1 MTTQTRSHLSG
12 IPRQRLHHYFAIDG
26 GSGAHLL
33 PSLAGQSP
41 YLQSVVTPRHADI
54 LLIVT
59 PVSQKLL
66 PAIVEIAQAMPRPS
80 RVLLVEHT
88 PTTVEQFP
96 ALESANLAD
105 IFPGARRVAPSS
117 AEDIVAAIMNA
128 APWPELRIQNVPEPR
143 EDTIQLPPKE
153 EQEMAT
159 ELAVLSL
166 GPIQPFTAGP
176 LRVLLV
182 CDGEQVFSAQ
192 VESGYAHRG
201 IAQAM
206 TQVNWQPSLALAR
219 AFDPLAPIAGQ
230 LLYVNAL
237 EHLQHWQPSPSIAAL
252 RDAALALERAQNH
265 LWWLVRFARLLDDAR
280 LTDRSYHVA
289 SAFGTAIEQVWGVS
303 PATWILPQWQGKIG
317 IDASVVARLEKLVGA
332 IEALSLSIESNRGLL
347 LRTRDIGVLNAAY
360 LKEHD
365 VSGPVL
371 EGCEQGDG
379 DVQSRL
385 VARVRHAFLD
395 IRYAINILSQEPS
408 VSPHEA
414 NWTVPAGETHATIE
428 GPRGQVSIHVSSDG
442 GEQPARV
449 EWQSSSAALLPLLP
463 EILSN
468 QILADAQIILA
479 SLDLAM
485 AEVDG

>member
-1 MTTQTRSHLSG
+1 MMTHTRSHFSG
-12 IPRQRLHHYFAIDG
+12 IYRQRLHHYFAIDG

-33 PSLAGQSP
+33 ASLAEQSP
-41 YLQSVVTPRHADI
+41 YLQPVATPRHADI

-59 PVSQKLL
+59 PVSQQLL
-66 PAIVEIAQAMPRPS
+66 PAIIEIAQAIPRPAH
-80 RVLLVEHT
+80 VLLVEHT
-88 PTTVEQFP
+88 PTDFEEFP
-96 ALESANLAD
+96 ALDSANLAE
-105 IFPGARRVAPSS
+105 IFRNARRVPSS
-117 AEDIVAAIMNA
+117 SSEDIVAAIMNA
-128 APWPELRIQNVPEPR
+128 APRPELSIQNAPEPR

-201 IAQAM
+201 IAQPM
-206 TQVNWQPSLALAR
+206 TQTGWQPSLVLAR
-219 AFDPLAPIAGQ
+219 AFDPLAPVMGQ

-237 EHLQHWQPSPSIAAL
+237 EHLQHWHPSPSIVDI
-252 RDAALALERAQNH
+252 RNAALALERGHNH

-280 LTDRSYHVA
+280 LTDRAYRLA
-289 SAFGTAIEQVWGVS
+289 SAFDAAIERLWHVS
-303 PATWILPQWQGKIG
+303 PAAWIAPQEQDN
-317 IDASVVARLEKLVGA
+317 IDIDVSICAQLTQLADE
-332 IEALSLSIESNRGLL
+332 IETFSLSIERNRGLL

-360 LKEHD
+360 VKEHG
-365 VSGPVL
+365 VTGPVL
-371 EGCEQGDG
+371 EGSEQGNG

-385 VARVRHAFLD
+385 IARVRRAFLD
-395 IRYAINILSQEPS
+395 IRYAVNLLPQESSFPT
-408 VSPHEA
+408 HEA
-414 NWTVPAGETHATIE
+414 SWLVPVGAAHASIE
-428 GPRGQVSIHVSSDG
+428 GPRGQIRIHVSSDG
-442 GEQPARV
+442 GEQPVQV

-463 EILSN
+463 EILAE
-468 QILADAQIILA
+468 QILADAQIMLA
-479 SLDLAM
+479 SLDIAT